1 MKHPHLLP
9 ALACALFL
17 GGCSFTGPVAQHDL
31 ALPEQW
37 VETNATGASALL
49 APDWW
54 RSFASPQ
61 LDALITD
68 AFKGSPD
75 LRAQG
80 ERVIQAELALRVTR
94 SSLFPNLS
102 LSGNSGWTRNNT
114 GDSAGNVKT
123 TSKSTALNLAASYEL
138 DLWGRV
144 AASIDSDKAGLAAT
158 RYDYDGA
165 RISLAANVATTYF
178 QYLAS
183 YERLAIAR
191 ENLAIAER
199 VLKVVDAKHRNGA
212 ASLLDLS
219 RQNTTVLTQ
228 RAQIEPLEVQLRQ
241 TRTALDILRGH
252 PPGADA
258 LTQQPDTTLAN
269 LAIPPIDAGLPSE
282 LLLRRP
288 DIAAA
293 ESRLVAAAANIGVAR
308 AEMFPSI
315 SLSAGGGLGRDLL
328 FSLANPASSLSLSTK
343 LVQTI
348 FDSGRLSA
356 LVDTARSRERE
367 LLENYRKA
375 ILTALKEVEDTLSN
389 ATRDANQ
396 ESAQT
401 QILAEAERTLHLAE
415 LRYREGADDLLTV
428 LDAQRTRFSVQDQL
442 AQLRLARLTDAAN
455 LYKVLGG
462 GWQVEAE

>member
-1 MKHPHLLP
+1 MKPLVLS
-9 ALACALFL
+9 ALVCALL
-17 GGCSFTGPVAQHDL
+17 AGCSFTGPVAQHDL
-31 ALPEQW
+31 ALPGQW
-37 VETNATGASALL
+37 AEAGANTTGASALL

-54 RSFASPQ
+54 HSFASPQ

-68 AFKGSPD
+68 AFAGSPD

-102 LSGNSGWTRNNT
+102 LSGNSGGTRSTAGSSGGTT
-114 GDSAGNVKT
+114 G
-123 TSKSTALNLAASYEL
+123 TSKSTALNLSASYEL
-138 DLWGRV
+138 DIWGRV
-144 AASIDSDKAGLAAT
+144 AASIDSDKAGLDAT

-165 RISLAANVATTYF
+165 RISLAASVATTYF

-252 PPGADA
+252 PPGADT

-269 LAIPPIDAGLPSE
+269 LVIPSIDAGLPSE

-293 ESRLVAAAANIGVAR
+293 ESRMVAAAANIGVAR

-315 SLSAGGGLGRDLL
+315 SLSAGGGVGRDLL
-328 FSLANPASSLSLSTK
+328 FSLANPSSSLSLSAK

-348 FDSGRLSA
+348 FDAGRLSA

-375 ILTALKEVEDTLSN
+375 ILTALKEVEDALSN
-389 ATRDANQ
+389 ASRDANQ